1 MEKFTP
7 TEDHRRCIERVK
19 RLREALGYS
28 QIKMAGL
35 VEMKPTSYS
44 DLEAPAK
51 RIDLDKI
58 ITLAN
63 YFDVPVGFLA
73 AGERANCTA
82 AQLKKIQ
89 RIFDL

>member
-35 VEMKPTSYS
+35 VKMKPTSYS

-73 AGERANCTA
+73 AGERKECSPG
-82 AQLKKIQ
+82 QLKRIQ